1 MPTEIEMEIT
11 TMIMDK
17 GIERPIETDR
27 QTVNEKGTNNDDGK
41 AHTRDE
47 SRGSGES
54 RGVVREMYGE
64 ELTVDVEVE
73 GKEVISMMDVL
84 REVKKV
90 CGGVMGCRVKGDRR
104 FEISMRDEIGR
115 SRLMDGIRVK
125 GAVVHA
131 RDIMNNELVVS
142 FINLPVYLKDRI
154 IVEKLEEWGV
164 KPMSAIKRRMWPGT
178 DIADGTR
185 YLKVRFN
192 EEVRSLPYS
201 VRFETLS
208 GAEYF
213 RVIHDRQVRVC
224 RLCIKPGHIFRECP
238 EFKCFKCNKTGHY
251 ARECGGRREAERE
264 DVSGRRETEPEDV
277 GGRRETE
284 PEDVGRREEG
294 EESDGQRTERGG
306 GVVDRR
312 SDGEGDGD
320 RESVPGVIA
329 EEMERVGGVEE
340 RREMDDDCGVEREGV
355 KETELVKEAR
365 RSADST
371 RAGSGADCGAKE
383 LRLPSREARRQEES
397 EEDMDISTVKRWQNK
412 RKAAKERVRAEGIKG
427 PRSGM

>member
-1 MPTEIEMEIT
+1 MPTEIETEIT

-312 SDGEGDGD
+312 SDGEGD
-320 RESVPGVIA
+320 
-329 EEMERVGGVEE
+329 
-340 RREMDDDCGVEREGV
+340 
-355 KETELVKEAR
+355 
-365 RSADST
+365 
-371 RAGSGADCGAKE
+371 
-383 LRLPSREARRQEES
+383 
-397 EEDMDISTVKRWQNK
+397 
-412 RKAAKERVRAEGIKG
+412 
-427 PRSGM
+427 